1 MNNYVKALK
10 EAKKLLISRDT
21 KKDAPYSPYIC
32 IALRHVRIE
41 NKTLAPY
48 CNRIVDYINDCMD
61 ESAHCSLEGWLSQ
74 QGIIDYDDL
83 NKHLAEEMYQYRLR
97 WIDELIRLYKGK
109 KND

>member
-1 MNNYVKALK
+1 MNHYVKALK
-10 EAKKLLISRDT
+10 EAKKLLVVRTAPLDF
-21 KKDAPYSPYIC
+21 PYSPYIC
-32 IALRHVRIE
+32 IALRQVGIK
-41 NKTLAPY
+41 NKILEPY
-48 CNRIVDYINDCMD
+48 CNRIVNYINDCMG

-74 QGIIDYDDL
+74 QGIVDYDHL